1 MKANRHA
8 HHEGAIRLVRR
19 DGVELDER
27 IGGQN
32 GAAAYWQDGSTS
44 YLLHTRTERE
54 LGFVLADEADTVIQ
68 FVDRLHYGEP
78 IEADSLEKALRDIR
92 GLRNRLEAIEG
103 EAILYARESASD
115 DTGRVRRRVPRL
127 NFHTIA
133 NALGIAHSTVI
144 ERHEKMTGG
153 RHAAWR
159 RWLVQGT
166 PRARMYAGT
175 DAE

>member
-27 IGGQN
+27 LGGQD

-54 LGFVLADEADTVIQ
+54 LGFTIADEADTVIQ
-68 FVDRLHYGEP
+68 FVDRLHHGED
-78 IEADSLEKALRDIR
+78 IEPASLEKALEDVRK
-92 GLRNRLEAIEG
+92 LRTRLEAIEN
-103 EAILYARESASD
+103 EAILYGREPMTEQA
-115 DTGRVRRRVPRL
+115 GRVKTRKPRL
-127 NFHTIA
+127 NFATIA
-133 NALGIAHSTVI
+133 TALGIDHSTVI
-144 ERHEKMTGG
+144 ERHQKMIGG
-153 RHAAWR
+153 RHASWR

-166 PRARMYAGT
+166 ERAAMYSGT
-175 DAE
+175 AAR